1 MSWSIWYASFPTCR
15 EDWTPK
21 WNHKNLPHRH
31 TNLSPGRTKF
41 KKFNIK
47 NAVGFF
53 FPAFLGLSGALVLLF
68 WVCVH
73 GKSQVLQSRSQ
84 ANGPWRLCAVSST
97 PSRLLMA
104 FLLRAFNH
112 YKNKSVLDLPFA
124 QITYEQKMEVLKNF
138 ILFLISGDFLTCCV
152 CTVRLWLIMVS
163 TIGLLSEITAVQD
176 CLLYIQT
183 EHLMTFKSVL
193 FKYNHFHLQGTVQ
206 SPSVCKLRV
215 YRCVTLSR
223 KALCR
228 K

>member
-1 MSWSIWYASFPTCR
+1 MPHFP
-15 EDWTPK
+15 PA
-21 WNHKNLPHRH
+21 
-31 TNLSPGRTKF
+31 GRTEHLSETIRTSHTGIRTCHQEGQNSRSSISKMQW
-41 KKFNIK
+41 
-47 NAVGFF
+47 FF
-53 FPAFLGLSGALVLLF
+53 FSAFLGLSGALVLLF

-84 ANGPWRLCAVSST
+84 ANGPWRLCAISST

-152 CTVRLWLIMVS
+152 CTVRLWLIMLS

-193 FKYNHFHLQGTVQ
+193 FKYNHF
-206 SPSVCKLRV
+206 
-215 YRCVTLSR
+215 
-223 KALCR
+223 
-228 K
+228 

>member
-1 MSWSIWYASFPTCR
+1 MPHFP
-15 EDWTPK
+15 PA
-21 WNHKNLPHRH
+21 
-31 TNLSPGRTKF
+31 GRTEHLSETIRTSHTCIRTCHQEGQNSRSSISKMQW
-41 KKFNIK
+41 
-47 NAVGFF
+47 FF
-53 FPAFLGLSGALVLLF
+53 FSAFLGLSGALVLLF

-152 CTVRLWLIMVS
+152 CTVRLWLIMLS

-193 FKYNHFHLQGTVQ
+193 FKYNHF
-206 SPSVCKLRV
+206 
-215 YRCVTLSR
+215 
-223 KALCR
+223 
-228 K
+228 

>member
-1 MSWSIWYASFPTCR
+1 MPHFP
-15 EDWTPK
+15 PA
-21 WNHKNLPHRH
+21 
-31 TNLSPGRTKF
+31 GRTEHLSETIRTSHTGIRTCHQEGQNSRSSISKMQW
-41 KKFNIK
+41 
-47 NAVGFF
+47 FF
-53 FPAFLGLSGALVLLF
+53 FSAFLGLSGALVLLF

-193 FKYNHFHLQGTVQ
+193 FKYNHF
-206 SPSVCKLRV
+206 
-215 YRCVTLSR
+215 
-223 KALCR
+223 
-228 K
+228 

>member
-1 MSWSIWYASFPTCR
+1 MPHFP
-15 EDWTPK
+15 PA
-21 WNHKNLPHRH
+21 
-31 TNLSPGRTKF
+31 GRTEHLSETIRTSHTGIRTCHQEGQNSRSSISKMQW
-41 KKFNIK
+41 
-47 NAVGFF
+47 FF
-53 FPAFLGLSGALVLLF
+53 FSAFLGLSGALVLLF

-152 CTVRLWLIMVS
+152 CTVRLWLIMLS

-176 CLLYIQT
+176 RLLYIQT

-193 FKYNHFHLQGTVQ
+193 FKYNHF
-206 SPSVCKLRV
+206 
-215 YRCVTLSR
+215 
-223 KALCR
+223 
-228 K
+228 

>member
-1 MSWSIWYASFPTCR
+1 MPHFP
-15 EDWTPK
+15 PA
-21 WNHKNLPHRH
+21 
-31 TNLSPGRTKF
+31 GRTEHLSETIRTSHTGIRTCHQEGQNSRSSISKMQW
-41 KKFNIK
+41 
-47 NAVGFF
+47 FF
-53 FPAFLGLSGALVLLF
+53 FSAFLGLSGALVLLF

-152 CTVRLWLIMVS
+152 CTVRLWLIMLS

-193 FKYNHFHLQGTVQ
+193 FKYNHFQLQGTVQ